1 MKSYKINLLNKSIE
15 NQFDIDNIFNIWKN
29 INSKKTVFTSSLG
42 QEDQLLTDYIIKNN
56 LDITI
61 VTLDTGRL
69 FQETYDVLSTT
80 EKKYKTSIKSY
91 YPNNKDLEKLVHDQG
106 INGFYKSIENRKSC
120 CYFRKIVPLERS
132 LKNADIWLTGLRQ
145 SQSENRSEMS
155 FFEYDEKFKIIKF
168 NPLLKW
174 SYDEVNNYLELNNV
188 PQNKLHS
195 KGYKSIGCAP
205 CTRSVPEGE
214 DLRSGRWWWETS
226 HKECGLHQIKN

>member
-1 MKSYKINLLNKSIE
+1 MKSYNTKLLNESIG
-15 NQFDIDNIFNIWKN
+15 NQFDIDNIFNIWRN

-56 LDITI
+56 LDIKI

-69 FQETYDVLSTT
+69 FQETYDVLSST
-80 EKKYKTSIKSY
+80 EKKYNTRIKSY
-91 YPNNKDLEKLVHDQG
+91 YPNNKDLEKLVNDQG

-120 CYFRKIVPLERS
+120 CYFRKIVPLEKS
-132 LKNADIWLTGLRQ
+132 LINADIWLTGLRQ

-174 SYDEVNNYLELNNV
+174 SYDEVNNYLKLNNV

-205 CTRSVPEGE
+205 CTRPVSEGE
-214 DLRSGRWWWETS
+214 DIRSGRWWWETS
-226 HKECGLHQIKN
+226 HKECGLHQIKK